1 VTETKHR
8 VVIIGGGF
16 GGLYAAQRLGNAPNV
31 QVTLIDRRN
40 FHLFQPLLYQVAT
53 GGLSPANIAAPLRSV
68 LKRQRNTQVLMGEV
82 VDIDLANRRVK
93 LRDQAE
99 VPYDYLIVAAGA
111 SHAYFGHPEWEKLAP
126 GLKTIEDATEIR
138 ARVLSAFER
147 AERTDDVQERQ
158 RLLTFVIVGGGPTGV
173 ELAGAVSELAH
184 HTLRKDF
191 RNIDP
196 TTARV
201 LLIEGQSR
209 VLSTYHEKLSAKA
222 KRSLEEM
229 GVEVWLNTTVT
240 AIEPYGVTI
249 QREGKQEVIPTAT
262 VLWGAG
268 VQASPL
274 AKLLAQACGAE
285 TDRAGRIMV
294 QEDLTLPGYPEV
306 YVIGDM
312 VHLKMPDGKLVP
324 GVAPAAMQMGSY
336 AATDILDK
344 IAGRLRR
351 GPFRY
356 WDKGSM
362 ATIGRAS
369 AVMEAGPIR
378 LSGLI
383 AWLAWLFVHILFL
396 IRFENRILV
405 MWQWFVNYVT
415 RGRSARLITGEHPEV
430 AVLQAATKPSGF
442 QA

>member
-1 VTETKHR
+1 MAEQKH
-8 VVIIGGGF
+8 VVIVGGGF
-16 GGLYAAQRLGNAPNV
+16 GGLYAAQRLGNVPQV
-31 QVTLIDRRN
+31 RVTLIDRRN

-53 GGLSPANIAAPLRSV
+53 GGLSPANIAAPLRAV
-68 LKRQRNTQVLMGEV
+68 LKRQRNTQVVMGEV
-82 VDIDLANRRVK
+82 VDIDLVNRKVK

-99 VPYDYLIVAAGA
+99 LTYDYLIVAAGA

-126 GLKTIEDATEIR
+126 GLKTVEDATEIR
-138 ARVLSAFER
+138 ARILSAFER
-147 AERTDDVQERQ
+147 AERTDDPQERQ
-158 RLLTFVIVGGGPTGV
+158 RLLTFVVVGGGPTGV

-196 TTARV
+196 TKARV
-201 LLIEGQSR
+201 ILVEGQSR
-209 VLSTYHEKLSAKA
+209 VLTTYHEKLSAKA
-222 KRSLEEM
+222 KRSLESM
-229 GVEVWLNTTVT
+229 GVQVWLETLLTN
-240 AIEPYGVTI
+240 IEPYGITVKRSG
-249 QREGKQEVIPTAT
+249 QQEVIPTAT

-274 AKLLAQACGAE
+274 AKLLAEASGAE

-294 QEDLTLPGYPEV
+294 QEDLTLPGHPEV

-336 AATDILDK
+336 AAADIVDQ
-344 IAGRLRR
+344 IEGRLRR

-369 AVMEAGPIR
+369 AVLEAGPIR
-378 LSGLI
+378 MSGVL
-383 AWLAWLFVHILFL
+383 AWLAWLLVHILFL
-396 IRFENRILV
+396 IRFENRVLV
-405 MWQWFVNYVT
+405 MWQWFVNYIT

-430 AVLQAATKPSGF
+430 AVLQAATKPRGL